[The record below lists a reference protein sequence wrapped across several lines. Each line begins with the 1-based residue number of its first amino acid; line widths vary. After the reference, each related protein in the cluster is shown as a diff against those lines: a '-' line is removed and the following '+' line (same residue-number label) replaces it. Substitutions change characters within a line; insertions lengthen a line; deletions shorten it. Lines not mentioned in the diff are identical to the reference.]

1 MIPQKPPPIHDSR
14 FNSFVLAAA
23 RGFISLKVRNYRLFW
38 TGQVISLIGIW
49 MQTTAQAWIVLKLTS
64 DSPFALGLVIT
75 LQFLPVM
82 LFALFGGVLADRLP
96 KRSALVVTQSLL
108 MLQAA
113 VFGVLVASGAIQLWH
128 VYVLAVIQGLITAID
143 NPVRQAFI
151 YEMVGRENLVNAI
164 ALNLDD
170 VFFRSRAEQASRLR
184 IHGKRQTERVVFLSE
199 QAEQRVRAYL
209 AMRPAAQDRA
219 LVLNRYGVHLSVTA
233 VQKRLTHYAEQAG
246 LHLTCYQL
254 RHVFSRQL
262 IEVGMPVTSL
272 QALLGHRSLRTTQ
285 VYVHVADP
293 LVRRDYFESMHRIT
307 GDEAANPD
315 TLAQPGQNLAEASS
329 SGTPRG
335 GRSERRAA

>member
-1 MIPQKPPPIHDSR
+1 MVTQLEEFLQSVRRRAPQ
-14 FNSFVLAAA
+14 A
-23 RGFISLKVRNYRLFW
+23 
-38 TGQVISLIGIW
+38 
-49 MQTTAQAWIVLKLTS
+49 TTARHYQS
-64 DSPFALGLVIT
+64 DVTIFFTWCAKTPQEVTRTDIDRFIEWQQGLGHAIATINRRLIALRQYYTFLADHGSPAVACPVVPRLHYIRQGR
-75 LQFLPVM
+75 QLPRDAKDETVTQ
-82 LFALFGGVLADRLP
+82 LFAQIREPRDLAMF
-96 KRSALVVTQSLL
+96 TL
-108 MLQAA
+108 MLRC
-113 VFGVLVASGAIQLWH
+113 
-128 VYVLAVIQGLITAID
+128 GLRVSEVT
-143 NPVRQAFI
+143 
-151 YEMVGRENLVNAI
+151 

-170 VFFRSRAEQASRLR
+170 VFFRSRADQTSRLR

-209 AMRPAAQDRA
+209 AVRPAAQDRA
-219 LVLNRYGVHLSVTA
+219 LFLNRYGVHLSVTA

-246 LHLTCYQL
+246 LHLTCHQL

-307 GDEAANPD
+307 GDAAANPG
-315 TLAQPGQNLAEASS
+315 TMARPGQKLVEAAP

-335 GRSERRAA
+335 DPSERRGV